1 MSNIE
6 NLLTKALQGKQGGVT
21 PWYEN
26 ISKEAEP
33 VVDGIE
39 QMVKEGK
46 RANASSVTRPPN
58 EELGVKVSRSRVSAW
73 MYKLDENE

>member
-26 ISKEAEP
+26 ISKEAKP
-33 VVDGIE
+33 FIDGIE
-39 QMVKEGK
+39 QMIKEGK
-46 RANASSVTRPPN
+46 KPNASSVTRILN